1 MILQMDLKGNFLQC
15 RRFHTACHPKAASL
29 RQLDAATEE
38 YFVSWTRTLTHPNT
52 AWSDLTSILDAS
64 LMRRIH
70 ICIFIKL
77 ELRDL
82 IFCRLSIL
90 GSSIYKRL
98 KTPHYN
104 KISHQYMHIIIRNE
118 NRAFIHKYMHKNK
131 QNLSMNKLNHY
142 NNTSLKTQVYMGCN
156 FSQPYIY
163 LQLNSFPSPQFSFAH
178 PTWCCCSW
186 IACTFLNDLN
196 NPL

>member
-1 MILQMDLKGNFLQC
+1 MLLQMDLKGNFLQC

-52 AWSDLTSILDAS
+52 AQSDLTSILDAS

-104 KISHQYMHIIIRNE
+104 KISSTSIC
-118 NRAFIHKYMHKNK
+118 
-131 QNLSMNKLNHY
+131 
-142 NNTSLKTQVYMGCN
+142 TSLSEMRTGHSYINTCTKTNKICLW
-156 FSQPYIY
+156 I
-163 LQLNSFPSPQFSFAH
+163 NSII
-178 PTWCCCSW
+178 TT
-186 IACTFLNDLN
+186 IRV
-196 NPL
+196 

>member
-1 MILQMDLKGNFLQC
+1 MILQMDLKGNCLQC
-15 RRFHTACHPKAASL
+15 RHFHTACHPKAASL

-52 AWSDLTSILDAS
+52 ARSDLTSILDAS
-64 LMRRIH
+64 LMRWIH

-104 KISHQYMHIIIRNE
+104 KISSTSMHIIIRNE
-118 NRAFIHKYMHKNK
+118 NTAFIHKYMHKNK
-131 QNLSMNKLNHY
+131 QNLSMNRLNHY
-142 NNTSLKTQVYMGCN
+142 SNTSLK
-156 FSQPYIY
+156 P
-163 LQLNSFPSPQFSFAH
+163 
-178 PTWCCCSW
+178 
-186 IACTFLNDLN
+186 
-196 NPL
+196 